1 MSVSPGGA
9 EVPHIPM
16 EECVT
21 GGAASDRLG
30 TLFGNCTL
38 DENNYAAGGDGS
50 RALFFCMRMSIDL
63 RIRRNLDLTEH
74 GFD

>member
-21 GGAASDRLG
+21 GGAASDRMG
-30 TLFGNCTL
+30 TLFGNYTL
-38 DENNYAAGGDGS
+38 DENNYVVEGKWVPGIVLLYEQSQSASGS
-50 RALFFCMRMSIDL
+50 AESRV
-63 RIRRNLDLTEH
+63 
-74 GFD
+74 

>member
-21 GGAASDRLG
+21 GGAASDRMG

-38 DENNYAAGGDGS
+38 DENNYVVEGKWVPGIVLLYED
-50 RALFFCMRMSIDL
+50 
-63 RIRRNLDLTEH
+63 EH
-74 GFD
+74 

>member
-38 DENNYAAGGDGS
+38 DENNYAAGGKWVPGIVLLYED
-50 RALFFCMRMSIDL
+50 
-63 RIRRNLDLTEH
+63 EH
-74 GFD
+74 